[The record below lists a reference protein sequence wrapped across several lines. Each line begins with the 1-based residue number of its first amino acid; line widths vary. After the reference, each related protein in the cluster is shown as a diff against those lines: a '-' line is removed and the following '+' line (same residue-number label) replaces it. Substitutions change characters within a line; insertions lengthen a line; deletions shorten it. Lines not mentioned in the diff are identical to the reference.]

1 MCRAVDGF
9 ILNLPHKSHLSSV
22 TFHFQFLCRSSVFLR
37 SLTQVMM
44 FGQTS
49 GNKPPLSW
57 AVFPTVTECL
67 PQKESSGMT
76 GKVGKKFTRGNG
88 PSAAGTRVS
97 SSHLPPP
104 IPGARHVQDA
114 PGRAPDAHAE
124 ACVPHC
130 RAVGTEGNLDHRSFP
145 AFVENKTGAPGWPN
159 RLSAQLLL
167 RS

>member
-1 MCRAVDGF
+1 MKAEKTNRTLLGNPQYTQRDGRRNPNETLAPVFGNQILRSQVCRAVDGF

-57 AVFPTVTECL
+57 AVFPTVTESL
-67 PQKESSGMT
+67 PQKESSGIMT
-76 GKVGKKFTRGNG
+76 GKVGKKSTRGNG

-97 SSHLPPP
+97 SSHLPPSP
-104 IPGARHVQDA
+104 NPGSQTCAGCSRQ
-114 PGRAPDAHAE
+114 G
-124 ACVPHC
+124 
-130 RAVGTEGNLDHRSFP
+130 S
-145 AFVENKTGAPGWPN
+145 
-159 RLSAQLLL
+159 
-167 RS
+167 